1 MKKIELPKNVKFII
15 EQLEKAGYEAYAVGG
30 CVRDGLL
37 GRTPGDWDITTSAR
51 PQQVKAVFKRTID
64 TGIQHGTVTVLL
76 PAENRSERRNHPQ
89 YEGLPFAGPLYTT
102 PDGSTRVGVHA
113 VPDSTTPA
121 IEKVGSST
129 RTSSVCSSTTPANE
143 KPSWDG
149 YEVTTYRI
157 DGEYLDGRHPSQV
170 QFTPSLHEDL
180 ARRDFTIN
188 AMAVNERSGIV
199 DDFGGLEDLGRRV
212 VRAVGV
218 PEQRFQEDALR
229 MLRALRFSAQL
240 GFDIDPATWA
250 AVQKLAPNLQH
261 VSKERIQVEL
271 TKLLQSQ
278 HPEHIALVS
287 LGGLSPYITAH
298 FEDAFTAAEST
309 VQYYPVTPW
318 MPAELPEARAVRWGV
333 FLRGTPEHA
342 RLILRELKMD
352 NDTIQKAVTIAQLF
366 SEPLP
371 NARYKIR
378 KKLSEIGYET
388 YESFLEAA
396 VALVI
401 AAGAR
406 AEDHFE
412 TGRGHSPLH
421 WVEMASEEA
430 AASCGCTEAPSEE
443 AATSCDCIE
452 APSEEAAAS
461 CGCTEAPSEEAATSC
476 DCIEAPSEEATA
488 SCGTTEAQRAEEQPS
503 CCCTHTRSDAAC
515 AAAQQ
520 PSSKA
525 RWEALLDAL
534 RRIQY
539 EVAAIRIAGDC
550 IGLSTLNITGQ
561 ELMALGI
568 PKGPGIGKALHALLE
583 EVLEDPSRNTPE
595 KLRESAEKIAR
606 CLEADTQN

>member
-51 PQQVKAVFKRTID
+51 PQAVKAVFKRTID

-76 PAENRSERRNHPQ
+76 PAEDRRHDMHTADTASMASKATVETSMSHTDGTRKSAKDMQ
-89 YEGLPFAGPLYTT
+89 TT
-102 PDGSTRVGVHA
+102 
-113 VPDSTTPA
+113 
-121 IEKVGSST
+121 
-129 RTSSVCSSTTPANE
+129 E
-143 KPSWDG
+143 KPSWEG

-157 DGEYLDGRHPSQV
+157 DGEYLDGRHPSKV

-271 TKLLQSQ
+271 TKLLQSK

-287 LGGLSPYITAH
+287 MSGLSPYITTH

-309 VQYYPVTPW
+309 AQYYPVTPW
-318 MPAELPEARAVRWGV
+318 MPANLPEARAVRWGV

-352 NDTIQKAVTIAQLF
+352 NATTQKAVTIAQLF

-388 YESFLEAA
+388 YESFLAAA
-396 VALVI
+396 VALVC
-401 AAGAR
+401 AARDDG
-406 AEDHFE
+406 ESFTE
-412 TGRGHSPLH
+412 NS
-421 WVEMASEEA
+421 
-430 AASCGCTEAPSEE
+430 SCGCTEMQREE
-443 AATSCDCIE
+443 DDR
-452 APSEEAAAS
+452 S
-461 CGCTEAPSEEAATSC
+461 CGC
-476 DCIEAPSEEATA
+476 IET
-488 SCGTTEAQRAEEQPS
+488 QRKEDDPS
-503 CCCTHTRSDAAC
+503 CCCTHTRSDADYTADR
-515 AAAQQ
+515 QS
-520 PSSKA
+520 SSKA
-525 RWEALLDAL
+525 RWEALLEAL

-568 PKGPGIGKALHALLE
+568 PKGPGIGKTLHALLE

-595 KLRESAEKIAR
+595 KLRESAEKMAR

>member
-15 EQLEKAGYEAYAVGG
+15 EKLEQAGYEAYAVGG

-76 PAENRSERRNHPQ
+76 PAENRSERRINPQ
-89 YEGLPFAGPLYTT
+89 YEELPSAGPLHTT
-102 PDGSTRVGVHA
+102 PDESTRVWVHA
-113 VPDSTTPA
+113 VPGSVTPA
-121 IEKVGSST
+121 IEK
-129 RTSSVCSSTTPANE
+129 
-143 KPSWDG
+143 PSWEG

-157 DGEYLDGRHPSQV
+157 DGAYLDGRHPSKV

-199 DDFGGLEDLGRRV
+199 DDFGGLEDLGQRV

-240 GFDIDPATWA
+240 GFDIDPTTWA

-287 LGGLSPYITAH
+287 MSGLSPYITTH

-318 MPAELPEARAVRWGV
+318 MSADLPEDRAVRWGA

-352 NDTIQKAVTIAQLF
+352 NDTTQKAVTIAQLF

-388 YESFLEAA
+388 YESFLAAA
-396 VALVI
+396 VALAC
-401 AAGAR
+401 AAR
-406 AEDHFE
+406 D
-412 TGRGHSPLH
+412 
-421 WVEMASEEA
+421 
-430 AASCGCTEAPSEE
+430 CGESFTENS
-443 AATSCDCIE
+443 
-452 APSEEAAAS
+452 
-461 CGCTEAPSEEAATSC
+461 
-476 DCIEAPSEEATA
+476 
-488 SCGTTEAQRAEEQPS
+488 S

-520 PSSKA
+520 PSTKV

-539 EVAAIRIAGDC
+539 EVAAILIAGDC

-561 ELMALGI
+561 ELLALGI
-568 PKGPGIGKALHALLE
+568 PKGPGIGKVLHALLE